1 MFRSIAITFI
11 ALISAWPSSPSQVY
25 DQESAI
31 QLDQLSFSIS
41 DLPMILNLAQ
51 TFSNASLG
59 VPSDA
64 FQRWVNEHPL
74 DSSME
79 TLRELVLK
87 FQSAV
92 KVHSNWLNQTIS
104 QNNTFPY
111 FLSESLKFAILAP
124 NPFQQSLHECAVQQG
139 YIPYGMHLLHNAI
152 DHKYIPSRIYISK
165 KPIFRSVPSSQW
177 QQSITNN
184 SEQCSI
190 WQINQITLQ
199 AEVKAALDCN
209 QKIHSICIQSVGTE
223 THSNRTEFQASQQML
238 LASSEHLYYL
248 ITQLSSYPSPHE
260 RFASDIS
267 IHLTEAFATFAES
280 IEKRPDFSYRSLFAF
295 KRCTELLQLALQ
307 KAQHSESWKA
317 EERQQSNFEAIQ
329 SLVNNHSIFLKNI
342 ASRVQILET
351 NRHQY
356 RRRAQGDFL
365 DDQSQQQGS
374 GMSSPSHP
382 DSVGIDED
390 DDEYDPRDASNS
402 TINVSNSFSNASNST
417 MNVSNSFSNASNSTI
432 NVSNSPSNA
441 SDSTIYASNSTM
453 NASNPNFNASN
464 SNFQDDNA
472 NPTNGSDASAPAWSP
487 ASWFTW
493 EYWLPQAQNSTE
505 PAQDNQLQL
514 FDSSGNGSFPQ
525 NIYSNLEL
533 VKFWPFP
540 KLLTLAA
547 FHLFNI
553 IEFYVNLLWKILT
566 ILLAVY
572 VYVLD
577 QKISRLEQRF
587 NDLNRTI
594 EPKLDPSKVKE
605 LSSLQAQGGRSKH
618 QPCSPPD
625 LPCAQPLLPAKR

>member
-11 ALISAWPSSPSQVY
+11 ALISAWPSSTSQVY

-79 TLRELVLK
+79 TLRELVIK

-92 KVHSNWLNQTIS
+92 KVHSNWLNQTIL

-111 FLSESLKFAILAP
+111 FLSESLKFAILDP
-124 NPFQQSLHECAVQQG
+124 NPFQQSIHECAVQQG

-165 KPIFRSVPSSQW
+165 KPIFRSVPSPQW

-402 TINVSNSFSNASNST
+402 TINVSNS
-417 MNVSNSFSNASNSTI
+417 
-432 NVSNSPSNA
+432 PSNA

-493 EYWLPQAQNSTE
+493 DYWLPQAQNSTE

>member
-11 ALISAWPSSPSQVY
+11 ALISAWPSLPSQVY

-79 TLRELVLK
+79 TLRELVIK

-92 KVHSNWLNQTIS
+92 KVHSNWLNQTIL

-111 FLSESLKFAILAP
+111 FLSESLKFAILDP
-124 NPFQQSLHECAVQQG
+124 NPFQQSIHECAVQQG

-152 DHKYIPSRIYISK
+152 DHKYIPSQIFISK
-165 KPIFRSVPSSQW
+165 KPIFRSVPSPQW

-356 RRRAQGDFL
+356 RRRAQSDFL

-417 MNVSNSFSNASNSTI
+417 
-432 NVSNSPSNA
+432 
-441 SDSTIYASNSTM
+441 IYASNSPS

-493 EYWLPQAQNSTE
+493 DYWLPQAQNSTE

>member
-11 ALISAWPSSPSQVY
+11 ALISAWPSLPSQVY

-79 TLRELVLK
+79 TLRELVIK

-92 KVHSNWLNQTIS
+92 KVHSNWLNQTIL

-111 FLSESLKFAILAP
+111 FLSESLKFAILDP
-124 NPFQQSLHECAVQQG
+124 NPFQQSIHECAVQQG

-190 WQINQITLQ
+190 WQINQLTLQ

-209 QKIHSICIQSVGTE
+209 QKIPSICIQSVGTE

-356 RRRAQGDFL
+356 RRRAQSDFL

-402 TINVSNSFSNASNST
+402 TINVSNSSSNASN
-417 MNVSNSFSNASNSTI
+417 
-432 NVSNSPSNA
+432 
-441 SDSTIYASNSTM
+441 STIYASNSTM

-493 EYWLPQAQNSTE
+493 DYWLPQAQNSTE